1 MPKIADIK
9 SALHKKLPR
18 FAGPTLMLRKFNP
31 GRAGF
36 SAIGGAASGGTPAI
50 IADIKSALHGTVAA
64 LAA

>member
-1 MPKIADIK
+1 MY
-9 SALHKKLPR
+9 R
-18 FAGPTLMLRKFNP
+18 EFNP

-36 SAIGGAASGGTPAI
+36 SSIGGSASGGTPAI